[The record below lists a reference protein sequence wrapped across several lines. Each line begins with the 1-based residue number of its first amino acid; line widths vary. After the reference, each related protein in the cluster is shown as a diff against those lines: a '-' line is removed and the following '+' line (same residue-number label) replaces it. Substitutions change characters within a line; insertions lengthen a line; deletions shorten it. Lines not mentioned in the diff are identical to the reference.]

1 MYLCIILSLNKDV
14 RLKKTTLGTIG
25 FKNAFKNLHEKILSS
40 FNDSFITQIQCIAN
54 ILKI

>member
-14 RLKKTTLGTIG
+14 RLKNDPRAIG